1 MRRLNFIKEFMQ
13 INSQVLSQYYNYTNS
28 ALRIVSE
35 ALHVQYPFQYAWA
48 VALIIAIIVFLVIL
62 SIIDSL
68 YIYVM
73 SWAER
78 KLMARMQSRHGPTY
92 VGKFGFLQNFA
103 DLVKLLAKE
112 NIIPDNAEKIFPA
125 VVPAIFALLFFILI
139 FIPLSRGF
147 VGINASLG
155 LIIVFALLSFMP
167 FLMFLVA
174 WSSGNKFSSI
184 SAQRS
189 VLMMVGYEI
198 PMLLSLVPI
207 VALSGG
213 FEFYSIVTAQS
224 AHWFILLMPIGF
236 IVFFITLLAEL
247 ERQPFDLREADS
259 ELIAGWLNDVSAPY
273 YALVLFIDYTRMFIG
288 TLLISILFL
297 GGWIGPAF
305 LPPAAWLIVKVILLT
320 LFIVIIRATM
330 IRMRIDK
337 IMKFGWNW
345 LLPLSVLNLLITF
358 VLFIK

>member
-1 MRRLNFIKEFMQ
+1 MH
-13 INSQVLSQYYNYTNS
+13 INSQAISQYYNYADS
-28 ALRIVSE
+28 ALRAASGI
-35 ALHVQYPFQYAWA
+35 LHVQYPFQYAWA
-48 VALIIAIIVFLVIL
+48 IALVAAAIIFLVVL
-62 SIIDSL
+62 SLIDSL
-68 YIYVM
+68 YTYVM

-112 NIIPDNAEKIFPA
+112 NIVPNDADRIFPTI
-125 VVPAIFALLFFILI
+125 VPAIFALLFFILI
-139 FIPLSRGF
+139 FIPLSSGF
-147 VGINASLG
+147 VGINTSLG

-167 FLMFLVA
+167 LLMFLVA
-174 WSSGNKFSSI
+174 WASGNKFSSI

-189 VLMMVGYEI
+189 VLMMAGYEI
-198 PMLLSLVPI
+198 PMLISLVPI
-207 VALSGG
+207 VALSEG
-213 FEFYSIVTAQS
+213 FGFYSIVGAQS

-236 IVFFITLLAEL
+236 AVFFITLLAEL

-288 TLLISILFL
+288 TLLVSILFL
-297 GGWIGPAF
+297 GGWIGPSF
-305 LPPAAWLIVKVILLT
+305 FPPAAWILAKVVLLT

-330 IRMRIDK
+330 VRMRIDK
-337 IMKFGWNW
+337 IMRLGWNW